1 MEVSSWACCK
11 GNGCGWRVWGNPFLD
26 GLIFLGLRA
35 ACLKRWSS
43 VSRVFSSR
51 IHVKQPRLLGLPL
64 PCGCRAAPWSIRLGK
79 ERDGRWAAGM
89 EGLVRLTEPWA
100 VWISHLLKV

>member
-64 PCGCRAAPWSIRLGK
+64 PCGCRAAPWRSLEHRVG
-79 ERDGRWAAGM
+79 EGERRAVGCRDGGVGEAD
-89 EGLVRLTEPWA
+89 
-100 VWISHLLKV
+100 